1 MKLSQSGG
9 GCPILETI
17 LNADPPNTPLELQ
30 KQYQTLVLHSIVDYL
45 QTGNE
50 DILVLFKGTN
60 PIVADQ
66 LWSIVPPSSP
76 FPTLHASQT
85 LELTNSKTFQ
95 DFSILMGAQTK
106 PRLAQFVERYRYFED
121 PTGGN
126 TCSNWE

>member
-1 MKLSQSGG
+1 MAVG
-9 GCPILETI
+9 PILETI

-85 LELTNSKTFQ
+85 LEVTNSKTFQ

-121 PTGGN
+121 PTGG
-126 TCSNWE
+126 SA